1 MSIPFLIKEDNF
13 PIWRFFYNQQWYDPQ
28 LYRLTTKALSDRVC
42 DSFKLLDYK
51 DPQTETET
59 FFVLLEGIISSV
71 LLTKYNLTFAVVEN
85 VIRKF
90 DL

>member
-1 MSIPFLIKEDNF
+1 MAF
-13 PIWRFFYNQQWYDPQ
+13 FFYNQQWYDPQ
-28 LYRLTTKALSDRVC
+28 LYRSTTKVLSDRVC
-42 DSFKLLDYK
+42 DSFRLLDYK

-85 VIRKF
+85 IIRKF